1 MTERE
6 FSWEV
11 TRGKRVVSCGYAMG
25 LEAAC
30 TLCRASHLDLLDLHP
45 EAASEIRGTVSEADE
60 EIWTTDDDEE

>member
-1 MTERE
+1 
-6 FSWEV
+6 
-11 TRGKRVVSCGYAMG
+11 MG